1 MMNSNVDAHEEEEEE
16 EEEAETEEMDR
27 VSESRHDVSHLLFS
41 ESRAIFTRSV
51 GALESVTGQDFTI
64 VSGLRN

>member
-1 MMNSNVDAHEEEEEE
+1 MMNSNVDAHEEE

-27 VSESRHDVSHLLFS
+27 VSESRHDFSHLLFS